1 MAKGKEQEEIKLK
14 YGLAIKKLI
23 EKNKKINISNKKK
36 GIPNRKLDDSYS
48 SIFTSTGLR
57 IATLSAIVNGVAEI
71 KGYTLHQILTSLEV
85 SLTKFGKVFDS
96 ITDQEIADY
105 KEEIKKNKKI
115 KKG

>member
-1 MAKGKEQEEIKLK
+1 
-14 YGLAIKKLI
+14 
-23 EKNKKINISNKKK
+23 
-36 GIPNRKLDDSYS
+36 
-48 SIFTSTGLR
+48 
-57 IATLSAIVNGVAEI
+57 
-71 KGYTLHQILTSLEV
+71 LHQILTSLEV